1 MKGKKETKTKQ
12 ILTTT
17 TKKNDIVGTTQ
28 IESGSYF
35 FVLQE
40 WEKTKRQRNRKG
52 RITAFLKTWAESCSN
67 GWSPKQKGKGEIL
80 KML

>member
-17 TKKNDIVGTTQ
+17 TKENDIVGTAQ

-40 WEKTKRQRNRKG
+40 WEK
-52 RITAFLKTWAESCSN
+52 
-67 GWSPKQKGKGEIL
+67 PKGKETEKEGLQHFLRLGLSHAQTDGLPSRRKRERY
-80 KML
+80 